1 MTLSYILNF
10 DQLFVQRNPA
20 IGPMTGGRDPYVERL
35 TQAYQEF
42 SDRKDT
48 LKMEK
53 TPDFLAM
60 GHHNLLC
67 HILKK
72 QIENEQKITG

>member
-10 DQLFVQRNPA
+10 DKLFVQRNPA

-42 SDRKDT
+42 FR
-48 LKMEK
+48 
-53 TPDFLAM
+53 P
-60 GHHNLLC
+60 
-67 HILKK
+67 
-72 QIENEQKITG
+72 QIHPKNVKNKGFSSNRSS

>member
-48 LKMEK
+48 LKIPELWISDIFHS
-53 TPDFLAM
+53 DFCFAEYV
-60 GHHNLLC
+60 GH
-67 HILKK
+67 
-72 QIENEQKITG
+72 EA